1 MLCLKQEGGIV
12 VNNEMDASKFKHS
25 DSVYFKEFENIL
37 SKIAFCYNLLRAD
50 NITVPLNDE
59 NVIRDILVKNYINNP
74 EIKRSI
80 ELEYFILPEVYE
92 NNSSGRTDMRIFG
105 PNTIYN
111 QDEYYIIECK
121 RLDNKNCQG
130 TSGLNAKY
138 IKNGIHR
145 FTSEFYSSFYKTNA
159 MIGFIVEAMDIHAN
173 IENINFL
180 LENNFS
186 DINTTSYIEPENFIK
201 DFEYQYRSNHQTQDG
216 KSIKLYHLMFD
227 FS

>member
-1 MLCLKQEGGIV
+1 
-12 VNNEMDASKFKHS
+12 MDASNFEPS
-25 DSVYFKEFENIL
+25 RIVYIKEFEDIL
-37 SKIAFCYNLLRAD
+37 SKITTCYKLLIAD

-80 ELEYFILPEVYE
+80 KLEYFVLPEVYE

-105 PNTIYN
+105 PNTFYN
-111 QDEYYIIECK
+111 QDAYYIIECK

-130 TSGLNAKY
+130 TSGLNSKY
-138 IKNGIHR
+138 IENGIKR
-145 FTSEFYSSFYKTNA
+145 FTSGFYSSYYKTNA
-159 MIGFIVEAMDIHAN
+159 MIGFIVEAMDIHEN
-173 IENINFL
+173 INNINFL
-180 LENNFS
+180 LQNNFA
-186 DINTTSYIEPENFIK
+186 DKINTISYIVSESFIK
-201 DFEYQYRSNHQTQDG
+201 NFEYQYSSNHQTQDG